1 MADVKVTPEMI
12 KDLDS
17 LLNNFRMFMS
27 LNLVHADQKLSGT
40 AQSKVQELIH
50 YSSDNCKKIDI
61 IKTPVGNHMS
71 YNIGIISKNLLEIL
85 NFMYKYITYAK
96 PIVVNFLSSR
106 LGRIEDI
113 EKDYAKFM
121 KKYF

>member
-40 AQSKVQELIH
+40 AKSKVQELIR
-50 YSSDNCKKIDI
+50 YSTDSCKKIDI
-61 IKTPVGNHMS
+61 LKTPINNYMS
-71 YNIGIISKNLLEIL
+71 YNITMVSKNLLEIL

-96 PIVVNFLSSR
+96 PIVMNFLPSR
-106 LGRIEDI
+106 LERIENI
-113 EKDYAKFM
+113 EKDYTKFM